1 MKKEIKVN
9 VYQTHAEWDLPTKA
23 VDFMAFWD
31 EKLTLIPDDHRA
43 NAQIE
48 IEAITSYDQA
58 LLEVTVSYTRPETDE
73 EEMCREKNAQA
84 RADNAEQRERSE
96 LDRLKRKYDDRVAI
110 SHKVTQ

>member
-23 VDFMAFWD
+23 ADFLAFWKG
-31 EKLTLIPDDHRA
+31 KLALIPDGHRA

-48 IEAITSYDQA
+48 VEAITSYDQA
-58 LLEVTVSYTRPETDE
+58 LLEVTVGYTRLETDE
-73 EEMCREKNAQA
+73 EETHREKNAQA

-96 LDRLKRKYDDRVAI
+96 LDRLKRKYGV
-110 SHKVTQ
+110 